1 MVKTKKSIDIKP
13 LIWYTVICLA
23 VYWVRS
29 DIMISEADK
38 KNLAAG
44 YKQTIKAI
52 LKGNASKIFIAS
64 DCEDR
69 LFEEINT
76 AALNQG
82 VQVVL
87 VDTM

>member
-1 MVKTKKSIDIKP
+1 
-13 LIWYTVICLA
+13 
-23 VYWVRS
+23 
-29 DIMISEADK
+29 MISEADK

-44 YKQTIKAI
+44 YKQTMKAI
-52 LKGNASKIFIAS
+52 LKGNASKVFIAG

-82 VQVVL
+82 AQIVL
-87 VDTM
+87 VDTMQQLGELCGISVKTSCAVILKA

>member
-1 MVKTKKSIDIKP
+1 
-13 LIWYTVICLA
+13 
-23 VYWVRS
+23 
-29 DIMISEADK
+29 MISEADK

-44 YKQTIKAI
+44 YKQTMKAI
-52 LKGNASKIFIAS
+52 LKGNASKVFIAA

-87 VDTM
+87 VDTMQQLGELCGISVKSSCAVILKA